1 MCVEPPDLPTLDAVA
16 DEIVQWRMGI
26 DAAELH
32 GSLCGFLSG
41 GGKLARHGWLTALAL
56 EAEGDA
62 LRPDGALDQLYC
74 ASCAQLADADLGFVL
89 LLPDEDRSVDER
101 AEALLGW
108 CRGFLGGFGLSA
120 GAEPALSPEA
130 AEALED
136 LAKIAASRLS
146 YDDPEGDEAALTEV
160 AEFVRVA
167 ALAAARRL
175 RGLGPGASPPALSP
189 ARAGQACRIHASP
202 PPADAHGR
210 ARRDPDPAGRGGA
223 HPQQRQPLSLP
234 TGQRLLVSHRL
245 P

>member
-74 ASCAQLADADLGFVL
+74 ASCAQLADADLGFML

-167 ALAAARRL
+167 ALLLHGDCVGSAPARR
-175 RGLGPGASPPALSP
+175 
-189 ARAGQACRIHASP
+189 
-202 PPADAHGR
+202 
-210 ARRDPDPAGRGGA
+210 
-223 HPQQRQPLSLP
+223 SL
-234 TGQRLLVSHRL
+234 H
-245 P
+245 